1 MAAHTDNYYKLIAR
15 LVKSPEDKILYPDQ
29 WYDKDIP
36 YLVSGFGHIIPIN
49 RIVAMF
55 CDKNHLEKGSM
66 FTSIFWIN
74 EYYNPNKKESKKEK
88 VKREEREQIIE
99 ENGFERWDEEWWEL
113 QKIYNYGGYD
123 LKNRFKIE
131 TGWKETICDPRCKN
145 HHLWYLMW
153 NEPSKLQYIE
163 PGDND
168 VIWGDIGE
176 VDYNYPFL

>member
-1 MAAHTDNYYKLIAR
+1 MAAYPNRYYRRIAR

-36 YLVSGFGHIIPIN
+36 FLVSDYGYNIPIN

-55 CDKNHLEKGSM
+55 CSKSNLDTGDG
-66 FTSIFWIN
+66 TTGIFWID
-74 EYYNPNKKESKKEK
+74 ETKNPNNSDTREGTRDLIEK
-88 VKREEREQIIE
+88 Y
-99 ENGFERWDEEWWEL
+99 GFERWDKEWWKL
-113 QKIYNYGGYD
+113 QRIYKYGGYE
-123 LKNRFKIE
+123 LKNRLKE
-131 TGWKETICDPRCKN
+131 DMGGWNETICDPRCKN

-168 VIWGDIGE
+168 VIWGNIGE
-176 VDYNYPFL
+176 VDYNDLFL